1 MQIKL
6 STVVALK
13 EIGTQIGDLK
23 LPLKL
28 TYKLVKFFNSINS
41 EADFYTS
48 RVQKLLGEYA
58 EKDAQG
64 NFIHPNE
71 DDPSSVQ
78 LKPNTKEVMLQAL
91 NELLDLEVTIPD
103 FLLTMEEAEQLN
115 LSVNEFSLMMPF
127 IQEEKEDSK

>member
-1 MQIKL
+1 MQIKM
-6 STVVALK
+6 SSVVGLK
-13 EIGTQIGDLK
+13 DIGPKIGELR

-28 TYKLVKFFNSINS
+28 TYKLVKFFNSINT

-48 RVQKLLGEYA
+48 SVQKLLDEYA
-58 EKDAQG
+58 EKDEQG
-64 NFIHPNE
+64 NFIHPKE

-78 LKPNTKEVMLQAL
+78 LKPNTQEVMLQAL
-91 NELLDLEVTIPD
+91 NELLNLDVTIPD